1 MGLMF
6 ISPNMFSQTS
16 YKPGADDVPFRID
29 IKRNFGNIKT
39 VNLSSMGQELQY
51 IFLET
56 SPAIMLERIRDLA
69 FSDKYIFV
77 SDINKLLQFDKNG
90 KFIRQIG
97 SQGRGPGEYRTV
109 SSFCI
114 DDKRD
119 EIYIIS
125 GRDIVVFDFN
135 GKSTR
140 SFKISHSS
148 PQIILKDQDKIM
160 YHLFNLSGP
169 DLGTTF
175 SWIITDRQGTTYEYM
190 RNNLKRLSQPGL
202 NLPRS
207 PLYQYNSTA
216 HFMEFGI
223 DTLYYFQGAQKKPYA
238 IFSLGD
244 LKMDTDPLTDSREAL
259 NKIAG
264 KLYIDTMNEN
274 DTYLFIK
281 IHRWNMD
288 DINATFNKKTKEFT
302 ILSDNGFKND
312 IDGGMTFYPKYI
324 YNDNILVDYIDGFK
338 LWGIINKTLSD
349 KTKNID
355 KNKVTQLE
363 NLKNKLAETSNPVL
377 MLVK

>member
-1 MGLMF
+1 MF